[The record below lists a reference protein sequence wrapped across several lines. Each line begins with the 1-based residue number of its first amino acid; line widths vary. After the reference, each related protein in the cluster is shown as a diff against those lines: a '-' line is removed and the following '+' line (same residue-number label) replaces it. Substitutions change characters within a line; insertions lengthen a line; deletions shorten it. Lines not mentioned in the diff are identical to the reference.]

1 MKETL
6 DIQTEEIRYRSLLT
20 KELLLFVG
28 VSALYII
35 SLVLGLFL
43 SGEDYLIPMWILI
56 ALSVFYLWG
65 TIFFWGVLYK
75 RDKTYERFYSS
86 ALQGLR
92 ESDEVFFVSLSKPDE
107 FTKEGLEAQLL
118 KTSFTENGTAFERD
132 FYVLGSFPTLEEGT
146 KIKIESFSSVVLTYE
161 VLHE

>member
-1 MKETL
+1 MKDAL

-28 VSALYII
+28 VSALYLL

-43 SGEDYLIPMWILI
+43 SGDDYLIPMWILI

-75 RDKTYERFYSS
+75 RDKAYERFYSS
-86 ALQGLR
+86 ALKGLR
-92 ESDEVFFVSLSKPDE
+92 ERDDVFFVSLSKPDE
-107 FTKEGLEAQLL
+107 FTKDGLEARLL
-118 KTSFTENGTAFERD
+118 KTSFTENGKTFERC

-146 KIKIESFSSVVLTYE
+146 KIKIESFSSVVLSYE
-161 VLHE
+161 VSHE